1 MYKGREGQWAF
12 FLHRLS
18 GLALLLYLL
27 LHTVSIGSVMLGEAT
42 YNAIHHVYE
51 NILFRF
57 GLIGV
62 AGAVAYHAFNGL
74 RIIAM
79 DFTAWGVKYQREM
92 WYVVLV
98 LAIAATAV
106 AAIYNLPRMF
116 DDDPKTQVPI
126 RHNLVALHHAQPV
139 GGDV

>member
-18 GLALLLYLL
+18 GLAILAYLL
-27 LHTVSIGSVMLGEAT
+27 LHTISIGSVMLGPT
-42 YNAIHHVYE
+42 VYNAIHHVYE
-51 NILFRF
+51 GMLFRF

-79 DFTAWGVKYQREM
+79 DFTGWGVKYQRQL

-98 LAIAATAV
+98 LSLASVVV
-106 AAIYNLPRMF
+106 ALVYNIPRMF
-116 DDDPKTQVPI
+116 DDNPKTQWPGSTP
-126 RHNLVALHHAQPV
+126 AMAQYMRS
-139 GGDV
+139 GGAS

>member
-18 GLALLLYLL
+18 GLAILAYLL
-27 LHTVSIGSVMLGEAT
+27 IHTISIGSVLLGSEA
-42 YNAIHHVYE
+42 YMAIHKTYE
-51 NILFRF
+51 LPFFRL

-79 DFTAWGVKYQREM
+79 DFTEFGVKFQRQL
-92 WYVVLV
+92 WYGVLV
-98 LAIAATAV
+98 LSVAATGMAM
-106 AAIYNLPRMF
+106 AYNLPRIF
-116 DDDPKTQVPI
+116 DSNPQTRLEP
-126 RHNLVALHHAQPV
+126 ALQIAAEV
-139 GGDV
+139 S